1 MNIIDVRA
9 QSRNNVPQW
18 GNAAQYIA
26 VHYLG
31 VVGQNNRVESGG
43 YGAHYYIYWDG
54 TVYQAADHN
63 AILWQVGTG
72 GYYTQKHPYA
82 RNSNTI
88 GIEMCVK
95 CDGNSSNA
103 SDPYWYFTGATQ
115 QACVDLVQK
124 LMRDLGIPASN
135 VLRHYDIVN
144 KVCPAPYVNNNGY
157 KGAWTWDQFKAR
169 VSGSSPAP
177 APAPAPTGAYQTGM
191 YKVNVDDLAI
201 RTGPST
207 KYAACGSITDKGTYT
222 ITEIQNTCWGRLKS
236 GAGWI
241 CIDADY
247 CSPAGSSGSSSG
259 WNATGTATCTGSGVR
274 VRQSPGGTILGQLGV
289 GNRLEVDG
297 QKSGDWVHIKVAGIG
312 IGWMHKD
319 YVKYD

>member
-1 MNIIDVRA
+1 MNIIDVRSA
-9 QSRNNVPQW
+9 SKVNVPQW

-31 VVGQNNRVESGG
+31 VVGENNRIESGG

-63 AILWQVGTG
+63 AILWQVGSN
-72 GYYTQKHPYA
+72 GYYVQKHPYA

-95 CDGNSSNA
+95 CDGNPKNA
-103 SDPYWYFTGATQ
+103 SDPYWYFTEATQ
-115 QACVDLVQK
+115 NACVELVQK

-157 KGAWTWDQFKAR
+157 KGTWTWDQFKAR
-169 VSGSSPAP
+169 LSGSAPAP
-177 APAPAPTGAYQTGM
+177 APAPAGAYQTGM

-207 KYAACGSITDKGTYT
+207 TYAACGSITDRGTYT

-259 WNATGTATCTGSGVR
+259 WNATGTATCKGSGVR

-289 GNRLEVDG
+289 GNRFEVDG
-297 QKSGDWVHIKVAGIG
+297 QISGDWVRIKVAGIG
-312 IGWMHKD
+312 IGWMHRD
-319 YVKYD
+319 YVRYD